1 MALRPTQVECLK
13 TTGGGVKLQLVPRPG
28 PHAEGAAALVA
39 AALAAA
45 PAAAYQESP
54 AGAPAAPAAPAT
66 GATAPEAGAAP
77 EADAAFFQGVD
88 TVVVETEDPYF
99 GIHHATAFEEDGG
112 RTVRLYTAG

>member
-45 PAAAYQESP
+45 PAAPYQESS
-54 AGAPAAPAAPAT
+54 AAPAAPA
-66 GATAPEAGAAP
+66 AGAAP

-99 GIHHATAFEEDGG
+99 NIHHATAFEEDGG